1 MRSIFVVVVLGALA
15 TVGALQFADGG
26 ADVEVGSTQT
36 TAAPFGV
43 PPVGPGAVAAPPVTT
58 TTIVPDAPLR
68 GLRYEVVA
76 RLLDQ
81 PLYLTSPPGDD
92 RLFVLEKPGKI
103 RVIVDGV
110 VLAEPF
116 LDLTDQVNSDGA
128 ELGLL
133 GLAFHPE
140 FRWNNRFFVYYTD
153 LNQDTPLIE
162 YRASDVDPNRADPGS
177 ARRVLF
183 LDQPQQFHQGGML
196 QFGPDGYL
204 WMSVGDGGG
213 IGDQYGHGQDP
224 HTLFGTILRLDVDHG
239 TPYAIP
245 PDNPYVGTDAGAPE
259 VWAYGLRNPWRVA
272 IDPYDG
278 LLYVADVGQFEW
290 EEISV
295 VPLDRPG
302 VNFGWSIVEGFACYD
317 AETCRRDGL
326 TSPVM
331 TYDHRQGCAVIGGFV
346 YRGVAIPELNGHY
359 FYGDWC
365 GQWIR
370 SFRYVNGRA
379 VDEMQWTSDL
389 GKIGPIL
396 SLGQDSA
403 GELYVTTG
411 DGGVYRLVPDR
422 GAA

>member
-1 MRSIFVVVVLGALA
+1 MRSLFVVAVLSALAAAGALVFAAPTRSPDGPA
-15 TVGALQFADGG
+15 TA
-26 ADVEVGSTQT
+26 T
-36 TAAPFGV
+36 TAAPGA
-43 PPVGPGAVAAPPVTT
+43 PPIGPGAVAAPPPVTT
-58 TTIVPDAPLR
+58 TIAPDAPLR

-81 PLYLTSPPGDD
+81 PLFVASPPGDD
-92 RLFVLEKPGKI
+92 RLFVLEKTGKI
-103 RVIVDGV
+103 KVIVDGV

-116 LDLTDQVNSDGA
+116 LDLTPLVDSGGA

-140 FRWNNRFFVYYTD
+140 FAWNGRFFVYYTD
-153 LNQDTPLIE
+153 VNEDTPLVE
-162 YRASDVDPNRADPGS
+162 YRVSDVDPNRADPGS
-177 ARRVLF
+177 ARRLLF

-245 PDNPYVGTDAGAPE
+245 PDNPFVGTDDGAPE
-259 VWAYGLRNPWRVA
+259 VWAYGLRNPWRVS

-290 EEISV
+290 EEVSV
-295 VPLDRPG
+295 APIDRPG
-302 VNFGWSIVEGFACYD
+302 ANFGWSVVEGFACYEAD
-317 AETCRRDGL
+317 ECDRTGL
-326 TSPVM
+326 TSPVV
-331 TYDHRQGCAVIGGFV
+331 TYHHREGCAIIGGFV
-346 YRGVAIPELNGHY
+346 YRGLAIPELNGHY

-370 SFRYVNGRA
+370 SFKYSNGRA
-379 VDEMQWTSDL
+379 ISERDWTRDL
-389 GKIGPIL
+389 GRIGPIL
-396 SLGQDSA
+396 SLGQDWR

-411 DGGVYRLVPDR
+411 DGGVFKIVPDR
-422 GAA
+422 GEA